1 MKQLLLWMTLFL
13 SFSCSS
19 HSQERRDS
27 FTSTSP
33 ADTLPAPLSVSP
45 ADTLPAVSLLSD
57 TLRLLFVG
65 DLMQHQGQIDAA
77 RTARGYDYS
86 ACFAYVK
93 EVISQADF
101 AVANLEVTLGGKP
114 YRGYPAFSAPDE
126 YLTAI
131 HDAGFNVLL
140 TANNHCLDRGRKG
153 LERTLRL
160 IDSLHIPAAGTYTDI
175 EDRRTRYPL
184 LLEKKGF
191 RIALLNYTY
200 GTNGIPVPSPA
211 VVNLIDT
218 TVIAQDIEK
227 ARQLHPDVLLACMHW
242 GVEYQSLPGKE
253 QQKLAQWL
261 FAKGVDHIIGAHPHV
276 VQPIEVHTDSLTR
289 QKRLVAYSLGNFI
302 SNMSARRTDGGLMLQ
317 MEFVKNEAEEERT
330 SLKGEK
336 ERTSLKGEEERTNLK
351 GEKERKEEEK
361 KSREEEKRGA
371 QLKKCEYYLV
381 WTDRPIHS
389 KKKNHQILPINFP
402 ADSLTVNSRNLL
414 NLFTK
419 DTRKLLDKE
428 NKGIKEQFF
437 YEKNSKKFGD

>member
-19 HSQERRDS
+19 HSQEGRDS

-33 ADTLPAPLSVSP
+33 ADTQPVPLSVSP

-317 MEFVKNEAEEERT
+317 MEFVKNGAEEERT

-336 ERTSLKGEEERTNLK
+336 GRTNLK
-351 GEKERKEEEK
+351 EEKERKEEEK

-428 NKGIKEQFF
+428 NKGIEEQFF

>member
-1 MKQLLLWMTLFL
+1 M
-13 SFSCSS
+13 
-19 HSQERRDS
+19 
-27 FTSTSP
+27 
-33 ADTLPAPLSVSP
+33 
-45 ADTLPAVSLLSD
+45 
-57 TLRLLFVG
+57 
-65 DLMQHQGQIDAA
+65 
-77 RTARGYDYS
+77 
-86 ACFAYVK
+86 
-93 EVISQADF
+93 
-101 AVANLEVTLGGKP
+101 
-114 YRGYPAFSAPDE
+114 
-126 YLTAI
+126 
-131 HDAGFNVLL
+131 
-140 TANNHCLDRGRKG
+140 
-153 LERTLRL
+153 
-160 IDSLHIPAAGTYTDI
+160 
-175 EDRRTRYPL
+175 
-184 LLEKKGF
+184 
-191 RIALLNYTY
+191 LNYTY

-336 ERTSLKGEEERTNLK
+336 ERTSLKGE
-351 GEKERKEEEK
+351 KERKEEEK

>member
-27 FTSTSP
+27 FTST
-33 ADTLPAPLSVSP
+33 SP

-317 MEFVKNEAEEERT
+317 MEFVKNGAEEERT

-336 ERTSLKGEEERTNLK
+336 ERTSLKGE
-351 GEKERKEEEK
+351 KERKEEEK
-361 KSREEEKRGA
+361 KSREEEKSGA

-402 ADSLTVNSRNLL
+402 ADSLTINSRNLL

-428 NKGIKEQFF
+428 NKGIEEQFF

>member
-261 FAKGVDHIIGAHPHV
+261 FAKRVDHIIGAHPHV

-336 ERTSLKGEEERTNLK
+336 ERTSLK

>member
-19 HSQERRDS
+19 HSQEGRDS

-33 ADTLPAPLSVSP
+33 ADTQPVPLSVSP

-131 HDAGFNVLL
+131 HDTGFNVLL

-317 MEFVKNEAEEERT
+317 MEFVKNGTEEERT

-336 ERTSLKGEEERTNLK
+336 G
-351 GEKERKEEEK
+351 RKEEEK

-402 ADSLTVNSRNLL
+402 ADSLTINSRNLL

-428 NKGIKEQFF
+428 NKGIEEQFF

>member
-19 HSQERRDS
+19 HSQEGRDS

-336 ERTSLKGEEERTNLK
+336 ERTSLKGE
-351 GEKERKEEEK
+351 KERKEEEK
-361 KSREEEKRGA
+361 KSREEEKSGA

-402 ADSLTVNSRNLL
+402 ADSLTINSRNLL

-428 NKGIKEQFF
+428 NKGIEEQFF

>member
-19 HSQERRDS
+19 HSQEGRDS

-261 FAKGVDHIIGAHPHV
+261 FAKRVDHIIGAHPHV

-336 ERTSLKGEEERTNLK
+336 ERTSLK

-428 NKGIKEQFF
+428 NKGIEEQFF

>member
-336 ERTSLKGEEERTNLK
+336 ERTSLKGE
-351 GEKERKEEEK
+351 KERKEEEK
-361 KSREEEKRGA
+361 KSREEEKSGA

-402 ADSLTVNSRNLL
+402 ADSLTINSRNLL

>member
-19 HSQERRDS
+19 HSQEGRDS

-33 ADTLPAPLSVSP
+33 ADTQPVPLSVSP

-317 MEFVKNEAEEERT
+317 MEFVKNGTEEERT

-336 ERTSLKGEEERTNLK
+336 GRKEE
-351 GEKERKEEEK
+351 EKERKEEEK

-402 ADSLTVNSRNLL
+402 ADSLTINSRNLL

-428 NKGIKEQFF
+428 NKGIEEQFF

>member
-33 ADTLPAPLSVSP
+33 ADTLPAPLSVST

-153 LERTLRL
+153 LERTLRR

-317 MEFVKNEAEEERT
+317 MEFVKNGAE
-330 SLKGEK
+330 K
-336 ERTSLKGEEERTNLK
+336 
-351 GEKERKEEEK
+351 EK
-361 KSREEEKRGA
+361 KSWEEEKRGA

-428 NKGIKEQFF
+428 NKGIEEQFF

>member
-19 HSQERRDS
+19 HSQEGRDS

-261 FAKGVDHIIGAHPHV
+261 FAKRVDHIIGAHPHV

-336 ERTSLKGEEERTNLK
+336 ERTSLKGE
-351 GEKERKEEEK
+351 KERKEEEK
-361 KSREEEKRGA
+361 KSREEEKSGA

-402 ADSLTVNSRNLL
+402 ADSLTINSRNLL

-428 NKGIKEQFF
+428 NKGIEEQFF